1 MDRSTVVAQT
11 ETVTKRWAYELG
23 HMPILYGPGH
33 AWHGKDGIMAGG
45 TSSTAI
51 TAASGRLISVV
62 CLSEGSSLSSGSHS
76 GSFPDHHKSS
86 TKMK

>member
-1 MDRSTVVAQT
+1 MDGSTEVAQT

-45 TSSTAI
+45 MSSTAI
-51 TAASGRLISVV
+51 TGASGRLIFGLPIRGVITV
-62 CLSEGSSLSSGSHS
+62 IG
-76 GSFPDHHKSS
+76 KSQ
-86 TKMK
+86 

>member
-11 ETVTKRWAYELG
+11 ETVTRWG
-23 HMPILYGPGH
+23 NWGMPILYGPGH

-51 TAASGRLISVV
+51 TGASGRLICVFAYQRGHHCHREV
-62 CLSEGSSLSSGSHS
+62 TVAVSLLIIKAA
-76 GSFPDHHKSS
+76 PN
-86 TKMK
+86 

>member
-51 TAASGRLISVV
+51 TGASGRLIFGLPIRGVITVIGKSQWQ
-62 CLSEGSSLSSGSHS
+62 
-76 GSFPDHHKSS
+76 FP
-86 TKMK
+86 

>member
-51 TAASGRLISVV
+51 TEASGRLISGLPIRGVITV
-62 CLSEGSSLSSGSHS
+62 IGKSQWQ
-76 GSFPDHHKSS
+76 FP
-86 TKMK
+86 

>member
-51 TAASGRLISVV
+51 TGASGRLICGLPIRRGHHCHWEVTV
-62 CLSEGSSLSSGSHS
+62 TVSLVIIKAAS
-76 GSFPDHHKSS
+76 K
-86 TKMK
+86 

>member
-51 TAASGRLISVV
+51 TGASGRLICGLPIRGVITVIGKSQWQFP
-62 CLSEGSSLSSGSHS
+62 CSS
-76 GSFPDHHKSS
+76 
-86 TKMK
+86 